1 MLATRPITVTEATVL
16 LSAPDEAGVGQS
28 VTITWE
34 GPDAHRDRIAV
45 AKIGEKKS
53 VISTPTRQGNPL
65 KIQMPTEPGEYELRY
80 VLHQDETI
88 LATRPIT
95 VTQTEVSI
103 EAPNEAGIGES
114 VAVTWVGPD
123 ENRDYIAVS
132 EVGESGYIN
141 YTYTSKGNVLTVK
154 MPPKPGQYEIRYV
167 LDQGDTVLMTH
178 PITVTEASVSL
189 DAPAEARIGAS
200 IPVTWA
206 GPDEDRDY
214 IAVSEVG
221 ESGYINYTYTREG
234 SVLRIQM
241 PPVPGEYEI
250 RYVLGQGDTKLAS
263 IPIKVTPATVL
274 LEAPDEAGVGETIS
288 VIWEGPDERSDYI
301 SVAKIGGRYI
311 NYAYTNRGNPASI
324 QMPTEPGDY
333 EIQYVLDQRRTILLT
348 RPITV
353 K

>member
-1 MLATRPITVTEATVL
+1 M
-16 LSAPDEAGVGQS
+16 
-28 VTITWE
+28 
-34 GPDAHRDRIAV
+34 
-45 AKIGEKKS
+45 
-53 VISTPTRQGNPL
+53 
-65 KIQMPTEPGEYELRY
+65 
-80 VLHQDETI
+80 
-88 LATRPIT
+88 
-95 VTQTEVSI
+95 
-103 EAPNEAGIGES
+103 
-114 VAVTWVGPD
+114 
-123 ENRDYIAVS
+123 
-132 EVGESGYIN
+132 
-141 YTYTSKGNVLTVK
+141 
-154 MPPKPGQYEIRYV
+154 
-167 LDQGDTVLMTH
+167 
-178 PITVTEASVSL
+178 

-311 NYAYTNRGNPASI
+311 NYASTNRGNPASI

>member
-1 MLATRPITVTEATVL
+1 
-16 LSAPDEAGVGQS
+16 
-28 VTITWE
+28 
-34 GPDAHRDRIAV
+34 
-45 AKIGEKKS
+45 
-53 VISTPTRQGNPL
+53 
-65 KIQMPTEPGEYELRY
+65 
-80 VLHQDETI
+80 
-88 LATRPIT
+88 
-95 VTQTEVSI
+95 
-103 EAPNEAGIGES
+103 
-114 VAVTWVGPD
+114 
-123 ENRDYIAVS
+123 
-132 EVGESGYIN
+132 
-141 YTYTSKGNVLTVK
+141 

-333 EIQYVLDQRRTILLT
+333 EIRYVLDQRRTILLT

>member
-1 MLATRPITVTEATVL
+1 
-16 LSAPDEAGVGQS
+16 
-28 VTITWE
+28 
-34 GPDAHRDRIAV
+34 
-45 AKIGEKKS
+45 
-53 VISTPTRQGNPL
+53 
-65 KIQMPTEPGEYELRY
+65 
-80 VLHQDETI
+80 
-88 LATRPIT
+88 
-95 VTQTEVSI
+95 
-103 EAPNEAGIGES
+103 
-114 VAVTWVGPD
+114 
-123 ENRDYIAVS
+123 
-132 EVGESGYIN
+132 
-141 YTYTSKGNVLTVK
+141 

-333 EIQYVLDQRRTILLT
+333 EIRYVLDQRTTILLT